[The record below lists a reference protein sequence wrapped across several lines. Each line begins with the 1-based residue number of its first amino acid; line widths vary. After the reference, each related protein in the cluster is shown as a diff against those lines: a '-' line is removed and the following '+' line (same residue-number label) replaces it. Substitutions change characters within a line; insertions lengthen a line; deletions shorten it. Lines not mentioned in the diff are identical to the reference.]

1 MAVIAVSLP
10 VGPASADSHTAVT
23 AARTDVRP
31 TAAPAPRAGALPAQL
46 SPTERAALL
55 TRARSQRATTASQ
68 LRLGAKEQLVVKS
81 VGKDRDG
88 TTHTHYER
96 TYSGMPV
103 LGGDLIVHR
112 NPGGAVTGTDMATR
126 TSITATGAKAVKSAA
141 SARRYALWA
150 ARKDGVVHP
159 SAATPRAVIWAAK
172 GKPKLAWESVVEG
185 TQQDG
190 TPSRLHVITDA
201 TSGVEIRHY
210 QDIQTGIGH
219 SQYSGQVDL
228 TTTPSGQTF
237 SMSDSTRGGHETYDL
252 NHGDTL
258 NLYRDDDDVWGD
270 GSGASVQTAGV
281 DAAYGAQTTWD
292 FYNDKFGRR
301 GIRND
306 GVGAT
311 SRTHFG
317 TDYVNA
323 FWDDDCFCMTY
334 GDGEGDTHPLTEL
347 DVAGHEM
354 THGVTSNTAGL
365 IYEGESGGLN
375 EATSD
380 ILGTGVEFYA
390 DNPADPGDYLIAE
403 KLFANGAPLRYMDRP
418 SKDGSSPDYWFSGLD
433 KVEVHSSSGP
443 ANHFFYLLAEGSGAK
458 TINGVSYDSPTAD
471 GLSVPGIG
479 RDNALKLWYK
489 ALTERF
495 TSTTGYQAARVQT
508 LQAAADLWGQAS
520 STYTIVADTW
530 AAIGV
535 GARPAG
541 AYVTNPGN
549 QHSVAGTPVSL
560 QPRTGSIYP
569 GVTNSA
575 TGLPTGLTINA
586 TTGLISGTP
595 SKAGTSQVTLTVRDS
610 KNTVATARFTWTVQP
625 SGSGC
630 GVSQLFA
637 NPGFESG
644 ATAWSQSPGVIDS
657 SSETPART
665 GRYKAWLGGY
675 GTTHTDTLSQ
685 KVTIPASCTFATLT
699 FHLLVTT
706 DEAAKSA
713 AYDKLTVKAG
723 TATLGTWSNLDKSTG
738 YVQRT
743 VDLTAYAGKTVTLTF
758 TGTEDSVS
766 QTAFLID
773 DTTVSAI

>member
-1 MAVIAVSLP
+1 MAVIAVGLP

-23 AARTDVRP
+23 AGRTNARP
-31 TAAPAPRAGALPAQL
+31 AATPAPRAGALPATL

-55 TRARSQRATTASQ
+55 TRARSQRADTAAQ
-68 LRLGAKEQLVVKS
+68 LRLSAKEQLVVRS
-81 VGKDRDG
+81 VGKNRDG

-112 NPGGAVTGTDMATR
+112 NPDGAVTGTDMATR
-126 TSITATGAKAVKSAA
+126 TSIATTDGKAVKSAA

-150 ARKDGVVHP
+150 ARKDGVARP
-159 SAATPRAVIWAAK
+159 SAATPRAVVWAAK

-185 TQQDG
+185 TQHDG

-201 TSGVEIRHY
+201 TTGVEIRHY
-210 QDIQTGIGH
+210 QDIQTGTGH

-228 TTTPSGQTF
+228 TTTPTGQTF
-237 SMSDSTRGGHETYDL
+237 TLSDASRGGHETFDL

-258 NLYRDDDDVWGD
+258 NPYRDDDDVWGD
-270 GSGASVQTAGV
+270 GNGASVQTAGV
-281 DAAYGAQTTWD
+281 DAAYGAQKTWD
-292 FYNDKFGRR
+292 FYKDMFGRR
-301 GIRND
+301 GIRDD

-317 TDYVNA
+317 TSYANA

-334 GDGEGDTHPLTEL
+334 GDGADDSRPLTEL

-380 ILGTGVEFYA
+380 IMGTGVEFYA
-390 DNPADPGDYLIAE
+390 DNQADAGDYLIGE
-403 KLFANGAPLRYMDRP
+403 KLFGNGEPLRYMDRP
-418 SKDGSSPDYWFSGLD
+418 SRDGSSPDYWFSGLEQ
-433 KVEVHSSSGP
+433 VEVHSSSGP
-443 ANHFFYLLAEGSGAK
+443 ANHFFYLLAEGSGEK
-458 TINGVSYDSPTAD
+458 TINGVTYNSPTAD
-471 GLSVPGIG
+471 GLPVPGIG
-479 RDNALKLWYK
+479 RENALKLWYK

-495 TSTTGYQAARVQT
+495 TSTTGYAAARVQS
-508 LQAAADLWGQAS
+508 LQAAADLWGEGSA
-520 STYTIVADTW
+520 TYTTVADTW
-530 AAIGV
+530 AAISV
-535 GARPAG
+535 GSRPNG
-541 AYVTNPGN
+541 AYVTNPGD
-549 QHSVAGTPVSL
+549 QHSVVGTPVSL
-560 QPRTGSIYP
+560 QPRTGSTNP
-569 GVTNSA
+569 GVTRSA
-575 TGLPTGLTINA
+575 TGLPTGLAINA

-595 SKAGTSQVTLTVRDS
+595 TKAGTFHAIVTVRDS
-610 KNTVATARFTWTVQP
+610 KNTVANARFTWTVQP
-625 SGSGC
+625 QGSGC

-644 ATAWSQSPGVIDS
+644 PTAWSQSPGVIDN

-685 KVTIPASCTFATLT
+685 KVTVPASCTFATLS

-706 DEAAKSA
+706 DEAPKSA

-723 TATLGTWSNLDKSTG
+723 SSTLGTWSNLDKSTG
-738 YVQRT
+738 YLQRT
-743 VDLTAYAGKTVTLTF
+743 VDLTPYVGKTVTLTF

-766 QTAFLID
+766 KTTFLID